1 MKNVLPALALCVSFS
16 GFGQVLNVASVNKVP
31 ITPNPNAK
39 VAAISPQGDYLL
51 ITSATNAGLA
61 KFDLSTNESKTITN
75 AKGAGFDVKI
85 SQDGNNVVF
94 RQDTYTANHLRMV
107 QLNSYDL
114 TTNSEVNLVAPSRDL
129 QGYAVEGKTVAA
141 INKGKVAART
151 TSNAKAKTSTP
162 VLSINNRQLMITRDG
177 KTSVFSPNGKNL
189 SYIWPS
195 ISPDG
200 TKALYF
206 VCGVGAFVCD
216 LDGNNV
222 KELGLIRAPQW
233 YNDNVVIG
241 MNDTDDGEFIISS
254 SIVATTLDGTK
265 QTLTD
270 DSVVAMYPY
279 ASKDG
284 NKIAF
289 STPAGEAYIIN
300 ISK

>member
-151 TSNAKAKTSTP
+151 TSNAKAKASTP